1 MSGSKFNLNHLLKLS
16 LTHPDCRRRSMVC
29 MEIEVSLSWSIMTLH
44 ADIYEYGQW
53 IKQARGII
61 TLIVAS
67 ITNAAQE
74 HIQPTDCIKTAV
86 NHLNYFTYISLYYLT
101 DSNNVYFNARVQGS
115 CV

>member
-1 MSGSKFNLNHLLKLS
+1 
-16 LTHPDCRRRSMVC
+16 MVC
-29 MEIEVSLSWSIMTLH
+29 MEIEVSLRWSNMTLH
-44 ADIYEYGQW
+44 ADVYEYDQW

-74 HIQPTDCIKTAV
+74 HIQPTDCTKTVV
-86 NHLNYFTYISLYYLT
+86 NHSNYSTYISLFYMT
-101 DSNNVYFNARVQGS
+101 DSNNVYFNARVHGL